1 MCAYHFHCTNGGAI
15 VADLRGAELHDVVA
29 VRDHAAGTA
38 RDVLEIYPQSNPS
51 DWLVTVQDCAG
62 YQVAV
67 LTFPELLRGR
77 AFT

>member
-1 MCAYHFHCTNGGAI
+1 MCAYHFHCTNGTAI
-15 VADLRGAELHDVVA
+15 VADLLGAELRDA
-29 VRDHAAGTA
+29 VEVRAHATVTA
-38 RDVLEIYPQSNPS
+38 LDVLEIYPQSNPS

-77 AFT
+77 AFA